1 MRNNMFV
8 AGVLV
13 SATLSF
19 NALAHSDGHGVSSL
33 QQAVNSDFRQDKN
46 ASRDDFRHPLETLV
60 FFDINPSD
68 KVIELWPGGGW
79 YAEILAPYLAVDG
92 QYVAGNFDTQP
103 IDEKKREGYKAK
115 SGKKFETWL
124 QDNRQQLGKAT
135 TVTFDPPTHYVLG
148 GDASVDVVLTFR
160 NLHNWAMKDQLE
172 PVFESAYKVL
182 KSGGTFGIVEHRAKA
197 GMDAKTGYM
206 DEAKVIALAEK
217 VGFTLVAKSEINANT
232 KDTKDYP
239 KGVWTLPP
247 RLALDD
253 LDKEK
258 YLAIGESDR
267 MTLKFT
273 KNSQ

>member
-1 MRNNMFV
+1 MRNNIFV
-8 AGVLV
+8 IGMLA

-19 NALAHSDGHGVSSL
+19 NVLAHSDGHGASSL

-103 IDEKKREGYKAK
+103 IDEKKRDGYKAK

-124 QDNRQQLGKAT
+124 QDNRQQLGKASI
-135 TVTFDPPTHYVLG
+135 VTFDPPTHYVLG

-206 DEAKVIALAEK
+206 DETKVIALAEK
-217 VGFTLVAKSEINANT
+217 VGFTLVAKSEINANN

-267 MTLKFT
+267 MTLKFI

>member
-217 VGFTLVAKSEINANT
+217 VGFTLVAKSEINANI